1 MWIKCGYLA
10 AEGGEVRGVAPAD
23 GAEPDHSYFHGGPY
37 DRVPPYRMARR
48 IGVVS
53 VGRSDRGHLAPLL
66 ALLPEAT
73 VYQHRGDGVVVT
85 PGDVVWVMGDAVADF
100 GHDLETNCPDLLV
113 IFGDRWEQFAA
124 ATAAH
129 ILGIPMAHLHA
140 GETTEAVYDDGF
152 RNAISALATWHIA
165 AAEPYADKLR
175 QQGYRQVHCLGAP
188 GLSRLPHPSP
198 YWRERKR
205 ILVQFHP
212 ETKHVADVPR
222 QVAQLALALHGLEAD
237 GVGVGYAVDIIATSP
252 GMDAGRAAIL
262 VALMP
267 WIKTFTD
274 EQWLYQMA
282 HADVLV
288 GNSSCGI
295 IETPSIPLPSVN
307 IGDRQKGRLMASSV
321 INVPHD
327 RYAIEVAINSA
338 LLPSWR
344 SLSLTGE
351 NPYGDRHAAQRIA
364 EFLKTCEP

>member
-1 MWIKCGYLA
+1 
-10 AEGGEVRGVAPAD
+10 
-23 GAEPDHSYFHGGPY
+23 
-37 DRVPPYRMARR
+37 MARR

-165 AAEPYADKLR
+165 AAEPYAERLR

-188 GLSRLPHPSP
+188 GLSRLPRPS
-198 YWRERKR
+198 WRDRERTR

-212 ETKHVADVPR
+212 ETKNLADIPR
-222 QVAQLALALHGLEAD
+222 QVSELVNALMTTD
-237 GVGVGYAVDIIATSP
+237 ATMVWTEP
-252 GMDAGRAAIL
+252 GMDAGRDIIMSAVGKHWEMRA
-262 VALMP
+262 
-267 WIKTFTD
+267 FTD
-274 EQWLYQMA
+274 EQWMWELA
-282 HADVLV
+282 NSDVLV

-307 IGDRQKGRLMASSV
+307 IGDRQKGRLMGSSV
-321 INVPHD
+321 ICVPHD
-327 RYAIEVAINSA
+327 RQAIKAGIEQA
-338 LLPSWR
+338 LDPKWR
-344 SLSLTGE
+344 EIFLTARSPYVQ

-364 EFLKTCEP
+364 AFLRTCAP